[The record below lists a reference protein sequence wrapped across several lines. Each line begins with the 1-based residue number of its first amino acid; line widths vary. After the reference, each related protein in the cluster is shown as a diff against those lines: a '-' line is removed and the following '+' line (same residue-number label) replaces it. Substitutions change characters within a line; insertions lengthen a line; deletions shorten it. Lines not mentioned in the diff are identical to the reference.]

1 MGVLTIR
8 NLDDRVK
15 MHLCIR
21 AARHGRSVEDEVR
34 DILLRALSAV
44 SPAPEDLGEAIHSR
58 FRSLGGIDL
67 VPPPREPVRRLP
79 DFGE

>member
-8 NLDDRVK
+8 NLDDPIK

-34 DILLRALSAV
+34 DILLRALSAE
-44 SPAPEDLGEAIHSR
+44 SPAPEDLGKTIHCR
-58 FRSLGGIDL
+58 FTSLGGIDL
-67 VPPPREPVRRLP
+67 VPPPRESIRRLP

>member
-8 NLDDRVK
+8 NLDDRIM

-34 DILLRALSAV
+34 EILLRALSAGTL
-44 SPAPEDLGEAIHSR
+44 APENLGEAIHCR
-58 FRSLGGIDL
+58 FRSLGGVDL
-67 VPPPREPVRRLP
+67 VPPPRESIRRLP